1 MKQILTYLRYNWASL
16 LFLAALIFSGFLAG
30 VVYSVTEIDSTI
42 ADYIEANGCPVKGED
57 W

>member
-1 MKQILTYLRYNWASL
+1 MKRMYT
-16 LFLAALIFSGFLAG
+16 FLHQYWEAFAFLAG
-30 VVYSVTEIDSTI
+30 LMLLAFVGGIAYATSEIESTI

>member
-16 LFLAALIFSGFLAG
+16 LFLAALIFSGFLVG
-30 VVYSVTEIDSTI
+30 VVYSLTEIDNTI

>member
-1 MKQILTYLRYNWASL
+1 MTQALTWRRDHWQAL

-30 VVYSVTEIDSTI
+30 VVYSVTDIDNTI